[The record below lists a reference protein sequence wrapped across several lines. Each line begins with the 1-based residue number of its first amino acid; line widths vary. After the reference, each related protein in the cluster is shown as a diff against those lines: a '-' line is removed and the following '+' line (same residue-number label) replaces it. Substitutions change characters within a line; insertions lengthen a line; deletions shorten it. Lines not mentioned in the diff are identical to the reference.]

1 LGKQLGKAQRS
12 LHPAQ
17 WRLLRAVVAPG
28 PDDRFVVGDPHQR
41 IYNNRVSLA
50 SLGILVRGS
59 SRRLTMDYRT
69 TQEVLAWAV
78 ALLGKQPVTGRDD
91 DVDILTGYRSP
102 MHGRPPEIHAASTVG
117 EEPTA

>member
-1 LGKQLGKAQRS
+1 LGKAQRS

-59 SRRLTMDYRT
+59 SRRLTMDYR
-69 TQEVLAWAV
+69 
-78 ALLGKQPVTGRDD
+78 
-91 DVDILTGYRSP
+91 SP